1 MSTVADE
8 LLNDFGSSGDEAD
21 LLENGLETTTAND
34 DGMELDGGD
43 GTPEDEDMDDEETAK
58 AKIEKM
64 QFGTVKDVRSVAGL
78 MATLEPILE
87 VNPRS
92 LMLHH
97 ALLLT
102 PGRKLSTI
110 NRNQRR
116 KQTSATSR
124 ITPNTTF

>member
-8 LLNDFGSSGDEAD
+8 LLNDFGSSGDETE

-43 GTPEDEDMDDEETAK
+43 GTAEDEDMEDEETAK

-78 MATLEPILE
+78 MATLGPILE
-87 VNPRS
+87 VNPLS
-92 LMLHH
+92 H
-97 ALLLT
+97 AL
-102 PGRKLSTI
+102 P
-110 NRNQRR
+110 
-116 KQTSATSR
+116 SAVTDSW
-124 ITPNTTF
+124 